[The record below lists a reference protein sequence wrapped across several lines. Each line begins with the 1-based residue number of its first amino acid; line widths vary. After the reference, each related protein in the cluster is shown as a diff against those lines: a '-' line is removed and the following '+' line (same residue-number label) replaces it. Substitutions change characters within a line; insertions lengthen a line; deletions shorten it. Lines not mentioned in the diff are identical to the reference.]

1 MEQEPTVEVPMEDYF
16 AAINRWV
23 DFWDRYA
30 LLNRHNEFD
39 RFLENG
45 VLSAAYTS
53 DKGALII
60 TTPEAA
66 HKIQLLNGP
75 HHHTILKAYRI
86 QRGKHD

>member
-1 MEQEPTVEVPMEDYF
+1 MIDTVEVPMADYF
-16 AAINRWV
+16 HAINRWV
-23 DFWDRYA
+23 EFWDQYA
-30 LLNRHNEFD
+30 LQNRHNEFD
-39 RFLENG
+39 RFVGRGG
-45 VLSAAYTS
+45 VITAEYTS
-53 DKGALII
+53 DKGAYMI